1 MHEYVQKYTILGT
14 VKEECVDYLIKEPGL
29 CHHPLPSD
37 NSKPTNVFVR
47 TYLLVLFPH

>member
-1 MHEYVQKYTILGT
+1 MAEYAWICTKVYYICILGT

-37 NSKPTNVFVR
+37 FLYDK
-47 TYLLVLFPH
+47 YDE